1 MYMDILIFIL
11 AIFGI
16 GMILYGGG
24 AAASGIFKDEM
35 STDEFME
42 MWRKEMKSREE
53 SKKKYM
59 EQRFGKP
66 IIAK

>member
-1 MYMDILIFIL
+1 
-11 AIFGI
+11 
-16 GMILYGGG
+16 MILYGGG

-59 EQRFGKP
+59 EQRFDKP
-66 IIAK
+66 IVAK